1 MRLLLA
7 AIIAGLSF
15 QAQAL
20 TLSGKDRAFI
30 GGALAAYVLM
40 SMKKDAQASEDPC
53 WRGGWDDGTPCYP
66 EPRPSRGSNVDFCPT
81 VSWCFH
87 EYDHPTERNACVRGA
102 MECVR
107 EAERIDWQRV
117 DDAYSRGRG
126 R

>member
-7 AIIAGLSF
+7 VIIASISV

-20 TLSGKDRAFI
+20 TLSSKDRAFI
-30 GGALAAYVLM
+30 GGAAAGYILSNM
-40 SMKKDAQASEDPC
+40 LRSQPEQEDPC

-66 EPRPSRGSNVDFCPT
+66 EPRPRRSRNVDFCPT
-81 VSWCFH
+81 VSWCYH
-87 EYDHPTERNACVRGA
+87 EYSHPNEISACVKGA

-117 DDAYSRGRG
+117 DDAYLRGRG